1 VAHSRLI
8 LVIEDNPAD
17 IRLMKE
23 AIRDC
28 GFDVALEAAQDG
40 EQAMQ
45 FLRRENGHENAQR
58 PSLIFLDLNLP
69 RGTSKDVL
77 RFLKTNPDFRT
88 IPVAVLTS
96 SDAERDIREAY
107 DLYANCYLQKPVE
120 LDAFLSTIRAAV
132 NFWVSVARIPSD

>member
-1 VAHSRLI
+1 
-8 LVIEDNPAD
+8 
-17 IRLMKE
+17 MKE